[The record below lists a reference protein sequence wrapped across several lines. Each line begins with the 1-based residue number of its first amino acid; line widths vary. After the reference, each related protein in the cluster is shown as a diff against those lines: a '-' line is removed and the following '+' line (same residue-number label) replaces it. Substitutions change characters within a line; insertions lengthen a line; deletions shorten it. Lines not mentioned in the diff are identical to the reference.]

1 MAEQSVIER
10 FRGWLRDHELPVTAQ
25 RVAIAEIVLA
35 SDRHLSAEEVTLA
48 LARRG
53 TKAGTATV
61 YRTLDVL
68 VASGLVVECDFAE
81 GFRRFEP
88 ARERAEQEQ
97 LLCTSCGRVDEFRDD
112 RLELLATAAAEAHGF
127 VRVRHRLVIYGVCEK
142 CSSAAV
148 KQQGAQLAQSVRV
161 WKRQLGDV
169 RLET

>member
-1 MAEQSVIER
+1 VAEQSVIER
-10 FRGWLRDHELPVTAQ
+10 FRGWLREHELPVTAQ

-35 SDRHLSAEEVTLA
+35 SDRHLSAEEVTAA

-88 ARERAEQEQ
+88 ARENAEQEQ
-97 LLCTSCGRVDEFRDD
+97 LLCTSCGRVEAFRDD
-112 RLELLATAAAEAHGF
+112 KLELLATAAAEAHGF
-127 VRVRHRLVIYGVCEK
+127 AHARHRLVIYGLCQG
-142 CSSAAV
+142 CSSEM
-148 KQQGAQLAQSVRV
+148 RV
-161 WKRQLGDV
+161 
-169 RLET
+169 ES